1 MSIAEL
7 IVVCTFQQQRY
18 YLFLILL
25 KHNFTTASMVELLL
39 SVCTPFI
46 ILPLL
51 TAFSLI
57 VKSVSSYLFDAKG
70 LRKYPNQNI
79 FSGITDFAYL
89 YEIRKGL
96 RTIKV
101 HEAHK
106 DKPIIRLGPNTLS
119 FGDVKAVKDIYGYN
133 SSCTKGDLYAT
144 VAKGGHHNL
153 IDVVDKADHTR
164 KRRILANAYAPKNIE
179 KWEEKLAVE
188 TLGLL
193 EQFDKRC
200 TDALRSSET
209 VQDPGNLHDFK
220 KWINLLTVDAVASI
234 GLSSSTNLVDKG
246 DDIFIVDL
254 DGIKKPIKVI
264 ESQYGGLRT
273 VALLLFATEWFHTL
287 KKISPYIS
295 RWYREGWEHGT
306 NWGNFIKHLVRQR
319 IERHENGEKLDD
331 FFECLLEDR
340 NGANRNLDMG
350 EMEAETNAMS
360 ESSCITSRHRALM

>member
-1 MSIAEL
+1 MAG
-7 IVVCTFQQQRY
+7 
-18 YLFLILL
+18 
-25 KHNFTTASMVELLL
+25 LLL
-39 SVCTPFI
+39 SVCTTLL

-51 TAFSLI
+51 TLSSLI
-57 VKSVSSYLFDAKG
+57 IKSVSSYLYDAKG

-89 YEIRKGL
+89 YEVRRGL
-96 RTIKV
+96 RTLKV

-119 FGDVKAVKDIYGYN
+119 FGDVSAVKDIYGYN
-133 SSCTKGDLYAT
+133 SSCTKGDIYAT
-144 VAKGGHHNL
+144 VAKGGHSNL
-153 IDVVDKADHTR
+153 IDVVDKANHSR

-179 KWEEKLAVE
+179 KWEGKLAAE
-188 TLGLL
+188 TFRFLA
-193 EQFDKRC
+193 QFDKRC
-200 TDALRSSET
+200 TDPLKSSET
-209 VQDPGNLHDFK
+209 MPDPGDLHDFK

-234 GLSSSTNLVDKG
+234 GLSYSTNLVDKG

-264 ESQYGGLRT
+264 DSLHGGLRP
-273 VALLLFATEWFHTL
+273 AGLLLFATEWFHTL
-287 KKISPYIS
+287 KKLSPYIS
-295 RWYREGWEHGT
+295 RWYKEGWEHGA
-306 NWGNFIKHLVRQR
+306 NWGNFIKHLVRRR

-340 NGANRNLDMG
+340 HGADRNLDVG

-360 ESSCITSRHRALM
+360 KSRRITSRRRALMCSSERRWRWDGDILDEHRLSLGQES